1 VYEKGGENKNQ
12 KRSVE
17 EVLGLG
23 KSGGFLLVV
32 VLKQLDEKPGV
43 VVMVSTD
50 ALLLDGADQPASS
63 AINVFVTGQPGLF
76 DYYAN
81 HHSYYAIF
89 SSVFFFFFFFFF
101 GVFFWFFGFGF

>member
-1 VYEKGGENKNQ
+1 VW
-12 KRSVE
+12 E
-17 EVLGLG
+17 EVLRLG
-23 KSGGFLLVV
+23 KSGGFSFGCC
-32 VLKQLDEKPGV
+32 LKQLDEKPGV

-89 SSVFFFFFFFFF
+89 SSVFFLFFFFCFFF
-101 GVFFWFFGFGF
+101 GAVS

>member
-1 VYEKGGENKNQ
+1 
-12 KRSVE
+12 
-17 EVLGLG
+17 
-23 KSGGFLLVV
+23 VV
-32 VLKQLDEKPGV
+32 FSFGCLKQLDEKPGV

-81 HHSYYAIF
+81 HHSYCAIF
-89 SSVFFFFFFFFF
+89 SSVFFFFRLSLDRFVFFFW
-101 GVFFWFFGFGF
+101 GWGALQSSCTRTSSNRIY